1 MVWRPPRRAYG
12 AIIGYD
18 VNFLVPDTPI
28 SRIVHK
34 TRDELHHIVSKE
46 EDILSGPGHL
56 NVQVS
61 RTVKKTNQ
69 IQVQLP
75 RTLEMYKCSD

>member
-1 MVWRPPRRAYG
+1 MVWRPPRRTYG

-18 VNFLVPDTPI
+18 VNFLIPDTPI

-34 TRDELHHIVSKE
+34 RRDELHHIVSKE
-46 EDILSGPGHL
+46 ADILSGPGHL

-61 RTVKKTNQ
+61 RTVKKTNH

-75 RTLEMYKCSD
+75 RTFDV